1 MRAVSIRAD
10 GNLFFFLFRVVFSFA
25 GQLWSVVFV
34 SEKEY
39 KFSSKKQRKNLQIVH
54 LFRPFSSSL
63 SYGSAISLCDIIY
76 YCCCIG
82 GENLYKVRWS

>member
-1 MRAVSIRAD
+1 MRAASIRAD

-39 KFSSKKQRKNLQIVH
+39 KFSSKKQRKNPSNCSFVH
-54 LFRPFSSSL
+54 TIQLFSFLRQCNFSL
-63 SYGSAISLCDIIY
+63 
-76 YCCCIG
+76 
-82 GENLYKVRWS
+82 